1 MKSNYFLAFLE
12 EAACVGCSPPSVHPS
27 IHPVFHPS
35 VYLSISIPL
44 LAILSLFLYTV
55 LGFNHCCNW
64 QLPAVLTH
72 TCIHF
77 LCALLLQIPLAISY
91 VCVSVRARV
100 LVSVCVPARVCVCV
114 RGQEREIWRDKDNE
128 RSGVSELQA
137 NSPVCL
143 LWSSLRKLELCSQ
156 IVIIW
161 EKKDMAQDLL
171 ENTTLCWTYCGTMM
185 LPQLCQFNNWP
196 CQAESV
202 PRNRYLHQSN
212 MVQEMGLL
220 QFCHI
225 LRVWTATRSYFV
237 IVLKEFIMM
246 H

>member
-72 TCIHF
+72 TCIRF

-114 RGQEREIWRDKDNE
+114 WGARRGRYGEIRIMKEVEFQNC
-128 RSGVSELQA
+128 R
-137 NSPVCL
+137 P
-143 LWSSLRKLELCSQ
+143 
-156 IVIIW
+156 
-161 EKKDMAQDLL
+161 
-171 ENTTLCWTYCGTMM
+171 T
-185 LPQLCQFNNWP
+185 
-196 CQAESV
+196 
-202 PRNRYLHQSN
+202 HQSVCCEARWGN
-212 MVQEMGLL
+212 WSCAAKL
-220 QFCHI
+220 
-225 LRVWTATRSYFV
+225 
-237 IVLKEFIMM
+237 
-246 H
+246 